1 MTEDQKAFEAWMSNN
16 GEYPKAI
23 AKNNDGLYSLMQTFI
38 QWAAW
43 EAACEYKNTQ
53 TRRSK

>member
-16 GEYPKAI
+16 GEYPRAI

-53 TRRSK
+53 KETK